1 MNSRGKVWIIPD
13 EGQIIQPLFERD
25 VQMGEEHVN
34 KFQEFSDSYQLGFHF
49 ERDEY
54 QEAPCRIAELGHMI
68 VNSENS
74 LGIIVFYLPEVIT
87 DRELEWFYQNE
98 MMFERYSII
107 AAYTLRVENDKYNWE
122 ERIYGVDKIKREIN
136 RKYFQEKQSLKN
148 K

>member
-1 MNSRGKVWIIPD
+1 
-13 EGQIIQPLFERD
+13 
-25 VQMGEEHVN
+25 
-34 KFQEFSDSYQLGFHF
+34 
-49 ERDEY
+49 
-54 QEAPCRIAELGHMI
+54 
-68 VNSENS
+68 
-74 LGIIVFYLPEVIT
+74 
-87 DRELEWFYQNE
+87 

>member
-13 EGQIIQPLFERD
+13 EAQIIQLLFERD
-25 VQMGEEHVN
+25 VQRGEDHVK
-34 KFQEFSDSYQLGFHF
+34 KFQEFSDLYQLGFHF
-49 ERDEY
+49 KSDEY
-54 QEAPCRIAELGHMI
+54 QEAPFRIAELGHMT
-68 VNSENS
+68 VKSEDLS
-74 LGIIVFYLPEVIT
+74 GIIVFYLPAVIT

-98 MMFERYSII
+98 MMLERYSII